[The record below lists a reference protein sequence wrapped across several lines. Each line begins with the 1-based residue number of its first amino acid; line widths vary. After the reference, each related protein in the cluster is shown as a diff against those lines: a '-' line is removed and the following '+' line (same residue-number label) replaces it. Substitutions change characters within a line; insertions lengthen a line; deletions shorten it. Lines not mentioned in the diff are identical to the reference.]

1 MKEKLQD
8 QRIDYTQG
16 SLEIDQVMHNPLDQF
31 KAWYEAYEA
40 LEPKDPN
47 AFVLATAG
55 ADGAPHARVLLLKGV
70 DLGGFEFYTNYES
83 DKGQEMAQNPK
94 VSMCFFWSE
103 MERQVRI
110 EGRVDKLKEE
120 ESLQY
125 FKSRPH
131 GSQVGA
137 WVSPQS
143 RKIDSRN
150 FLEQRVEEYNSK
162 FLEEVPKPPH
172 WGGYRLMPSRIEFWQ
187 GRSSRLHDRV
197 LYELDPKSGIWHIS
211 RLAP

>member
-16 SLEIDQVMHNPLDQF
+16 SLEIGDVDPNPLKQF
-31 KAWYEAYEA
+31 QKWYEAYEQ
-40 LEPKDPN
+40 LKPKDPN

-55 ADGAPHARVLLLKGV
+55 ADGAVHARVLLLKGV
-70 DLGGFEFYTNYES
+70 DQGGFEFYTNYQS
-83 DKGQEMAQNPK
+83 DKGREMEENPK
-94 VSMCFFWSE
+94 VSMCFFWPE
-103 MERQVRI
+103 MERQVRV
-110 EGRVDKLKEE
+110 EGLVEKLTEA
-120 ESLQY
+120 ESTQY

-143 RKIDSRN
+143 EVIDSRA
-150 FLEQRVEEYNSK
+150 FLEERVKHYSDKYES
-162 FLEEVPKPPH
+162 EVPKPPH
-172 WGGYRLMPSRIEFWQ
+172 WGGYRLMPTRIEFWQ
-187 GRSSRLHDRV
+187 GRASRLHDRIV
-197 LYELDPKSGIWHIS
+197 YNKEQGENWLLN

>member
-16 SLEIDQVMHNPLDQF
+16 SLELDQLKRDPLSQF
-31 KAWYEAYEA
+31 SEWYEQYER
-40 LEPKDPN
+40 LSPKDPN

-55 ADGAPHARVLLLKGV
+55 SDGAAHARVLLLKGI
-70 DLGGFEFYTNYES
+70 DQGGFEFYSNYHS
-83 DKGQEMAQNPK
+83 DKGREMEENPQ
-94 VSMCFFWSE
+94 VSMCFFWPE
-103 MERQVRI
+103 MERQIRV
-110 EGRVDKLKEE
+110 EGRVQKLSEA
-120 ESLQY
+120 ESTQY

-143 RKIDSRN
+143 QKIDSRD
-150 FLEQRVEEYNSK
+150 FLEKRAKDYSEKYQN
-162 FLEEVPKPPH
+162 EVPKPPH
-172 WGGYRLMPSRIEFWQ
+172 WGGYRLMPERIEFWQ
-187 GRSSRLHDRV
+187 GRSSRLHDRA
-197 LYELDPKSGIWHIS
+197 LYELKEGNWELS

>member
-8 QRIDYTQG
+8 QRVDYQKGT
-16 SLEIDQVMHNPLDQF
+16 LNVNEVAENPLTQF
-31 KAWYEAYEA
+31 QQWYEAYEA
-40 LEPKDPN
+40 VEPKDPN
-47 AFVLATAG
+47 AFVLATVDSNG
-55 ADGAPHARVLLLKGV
+55 MPHSRVLLLKGI
-70 DLGGFEFYTNYES
+70 DQGGFEFYTNYQS
-83 DKGQEMAQNPK
+83 AKGQELAANPK
-94 VSMCFFWSE
+94 ASMCFFWPE
-103 MERQVRI
+103 LERQIRV
-110 EGRVDKLKEE
+110 EGEVQKLSAE
-120 ESLQY
+120 ESTAY

-143 RKIDSRN
+143 TVIESRQL
-150 FLEQRVEEYNSK
+150 LEDRLAEFSAKYQDD
-162 FLEEVPKPPH
+162 VPRPEH

-197 LYELDPKSGIWHIS
+197 LYIKAENSDWKIE